1 MHLNIPRIA
10 IGALRGGS
18 GKTIASIAVICA
30 WRKKGFSLTAF
41 KKGPD
46 FIDSAWLKEASGQ
59 PCYNL
64 DTFLMAEKTV
74 MQSFI
79 QRTRGETGAVIEGN
93 RGIYDGVD
101 EKGTHSTAGLAKLLK
116 TPLVLV
122 IDCTKATRTIAALVL
137 GCQKMDPQLKI
148 KGVILNQIAGDRHA
162 GIIRC
167 AIEQDCRIPVL
178 GEIPKLKNHPLPERH
193 LGLVPPP
200 EHHKREAALKF
211 CTEIGEQY
219 LDLDCLWEVALKAPH
234 LEIPPYKEK
243 TCKTNSPSLARIGVI
258 KDSAFQFYYPENLEE
273 LERKGGGIVEIN
285 ALQDKALPSVDGLY
299 IGGGFPET
307 NSEGLAAN
315 TSFRRSLKQAV
326 EDGLPVYAEC
336 GGAMYLGESVHVQN
350 KFFPMAGI
358 FPVVFN
364 VDKKP
369 WGHGYTILQSDAP
382 NPFFKS
388 GSIIRGHE
396 FHYSKVEAWEKD
408 RVNLAFKVKRG
419 FGFNGK
425 RDGLCY
431 KNVLS
436 TYTHIHALGER
447 RWASALVRK
456 AESFKN
462 N

>member
-1 MHLNIPRIA
+1 MHLNIPRIV
-10 IGALRGGS
+10 IGAFRGGS
-18 GKTIASIAVICA
+18 GKTIASIAVICG

-46 FIDSAWLKEASGQ
+46 FIDSAWLKEATGQ

-74 MQSFI
+74 VQSFI

-93 RGIYDGVD
+93 RGLFDGVD
-101 EKGTHSTAGLAKLLK
+101 EKGSHSTASLAKLLK
-116 TPLVLV
+116 TPLILV

-148 KGVILNQIAGDRHA
+148 KGLILNQIAGNRHA
-162 GIIRC
+162 SIIRSS
-167 AIEQDCRIPVL
+167 IEQECRIPVL
-178 GEIPKLKNHPLPERH
+178 GEIPKLKDLPFPERH

-211 CTEIGEQY
+211 CTEIGEKH
-219 LDLDCLWEVALKAPH
+219 LDLDCLWEVASKAPH
-234 LEIPPYKEK
+234 LKISSYNEGA
-243 TCKTNSPSLARIGVI
+243 CKKKSPSLVRIGVI

-273 LERKGGGIVEIN
+273 LERRGGKIIEIN
-285 ALQDKALPSVDGLY
+285 ALQDKALPLVDGLY

-307 NSEGLAAN
+307 NIEGLAAN
-315 TSFRRSLKQAV
+315 TNFRRSLQQAV

-336 GGAMYLGESVHVQN
+336 GGAMYLGKSVHVQN

-364 VDKKP
+364 VDEKP
-369 WGHGYTILQSDAP
+369 WGHGYTILKTDAH
-382 NPFFKS
+382 NPFFKF
-388 GSIIRGHE
+388 GSVIRGHE
-396 FHYSKVEAWEKD
+396 FHYSKVEEWKED
-408 RVNLAFKVKRG
+408 QISLAFKVKRG

-447 RWASALVRK
+447 RWASALIRK
-456 AESFKN
+456 AESYKN

>member
-18 GKTIASIAVICA
+18 GKTIASIAVICG

-74 MQSFI
+74 VQSFI

-93 RGIYDGVD
+93 RGLYDGVD
-101 EKGTHSTAGLAKLLK
+101 EKGSHSTASLAKLLK
-116 TPLVLV
+116 TPLILV

-148 KGVILNQIAGDRHA
+148 KGVILNQIAGNRHA
-162 GIIRC
+162 SIIRSS
-167 AIEQDCRIPVL
+167 IEQNCRIPIL
-178 GEIPKLKNHPLPERH
+178 GEIPKLKDLPFPERH

-200 EHHKREAALKF
+200 EHHKRAEALKF
-211 CTEIGEQY
+211 CTEIGEKY
-219 LDLDCLWEVALKAPH
+219 LDLDCLWEVASKAPH
-234 LEIPPYKEK
+234 LRISHYKEK
-243 TCKTNSPSLARIGVI
+243 TCKKKPTSLVRIGVI

-273 LERKGGGIVEIN
+273 LERKGGEIVEIN
-285 ALQDKALPSVDGLY
+285 ALQDKALPSVDALY

-307 NSEGLAAN
+307 NIEELAAN
-315 TSFRRSLKQAV
+315 TTFRRSLQQAV

-336 GGAMYLGESVHVQN
+336 GGAMYLGKSVHVQN
-350 KFFPMAGI
+350 KFFPMVGI

-364 VDKKP
+364 VDEKP
-369 WGHGYTILQSDAP
+369 WGHGYTILKSDAP

-388 GSIIRGHE
+388 GSVIRGHE
-396 FHYSKVEAWEKD
+396 FHYSKVEDWKED
-408 RVNLAFKVKRG
+408 QISLAFKVERG

-436 TYTHIHALGER
+436 TYTHIHALGEK
-447 RWASALVRK
+447 RWASALVKK
-456 AESFKN
+456 AELYKN

>member
-18 GKTIASIAVICA
+18 GKTIASIAVICG

-74 MQSFI
+74 VQSFI
-79 QRTRGETGAVIEGN
+79 QRARGETGAVIEGN
-93 RGIYDGVD
+93 RGLYDGVD
-101 EKGTHSTAGLAKLLK
+101 EKGSHSTASLAKILK
-116 TPLVLV
+116 TPLILV

-148 KGVILNQIAGDRHA
+148 KGVILNQIAGNRHA
-162 GIIRC
+162 SIIRSS
-167 AIEQDCRIPVL
+167 IEQNCRIPIL
-178 GEIPKLKNHPLPERH
+178 GEIPKLKDLPFPERH

-200 EHHKREAALKF
+200 EHHKRAEALKF
-211 CTEIGEQY
+211 CTEIGEKY
-219 LDLDCLWEVALKAPH
+219 LDLDCLWEVASKAPH
-234 LEIPPYKEK
+234 LRISHDKEK
-243 TCKTNSPSLARIGVI
+243 TCKKKPTSLVRIGVI

-273 LERKGGGIVEIN
+273 LERKGGEIVEIN
-285 ALQDKALPSVDGLY
+285 ALQDKALPSVDALY

-307 NSEGLAAN
+307 NIEELAAN
-315 TSFRRSLKQAV
+315 TTFRRSLQQAV

-336 GGAMYLGESVHVQN
+336 GGAMYLGKSVHVQN
-350 KFFPMAGI
+350 KFFPMVGI

-364 VDKKP
+364 VDEKP
-369 WGHGYTILQSDAP
+369 WGHGYTILKSDAP

-388 GSIIRGHE
+388 GSVIRGHE
-396 FHYSKVEAWEKD
+396 FHYSKVEDWKED
-408 RVNLAFKVKRG
+408 QISLAFKVERG

-436 TYTHIHALGER
+436 TYTHIHALGEK
-447 RWASALVRK
+447 RWASALVKK
-456 AESFKN
+456 AELYKN

>member
-18 GKTIASIAVICA
+18 GKTIASIAVICG

-74 MQSFI
+74 VQSFI

-93 RGIYDGVD
+93 RGLYDGVD
-101 EKGTHSTAGLAKLLK
+101 EKGSHSTASLAKLLK
-116 TPLVLV
+116 IPLILV
-122 IDCTKATRTIAALVL
+122 IDCTKATRTVAALVL

-148 KGVILNQIAGDRHA
+148 KGVILNQIAGNRHA
-162 GIIRC
+162 SIIRSS
-167 AIEQDCRIPVL
+167 IEQNCRIPVL
-178 GEIPKLKNHPLPERH
+178 GEIPKLKDLPFPERH

-200 EHHKREAALKF
+200 EHHKREAAIKF
-211 CTEIGEQY
+211 CTEIGEKY
-219 LDLDCLWEVALKAPH
+219 LDLDCLWEVASKAPH
-234 LEIPPYKEK
+234 LRISRYKEEA
-243 TCKTNSPSLARIGVI
+243 CKKKPTSLVRIGVI

-273 LERKGGGIVEIN
+273 LERKGGKIVEIN

-307 NSEGLAAN
+307 NIEGLAAN
-315 TSFRRSLKQAV
+315 TNFRRSLQQAV

-336 GGAMYLGESVHVQN
+336 GGAMYLGKSVHVQN
-350 KFFPMAGI
+350 KFFPMVGI

-364 VDKKP
+364 VDEKP
-369 WGHGYTILQSDAP
+369 WGHGYTILKSDAP

-388 GSIIRGHE
+388 GSVIRGHE
-396 FHYSKVEAWEKD
+396 FHYSKVEEWKED
-408 RVNLAFKVKRG
+408 QISLAFKVERG

-436 TYTHIHALGER
+436 TYTHIHALGEK
-447 RWASALVRK
+447 RWASALVKK
-456 AESFKN
+456 AEFYKN

>member
-18 GKTIASIAVICA
+18 GKTIASIAVICG

-74 MQSFI
+74 VQSFI

-93 RGIYDGVD
+93 RGLYDGVD
-101 EKGTHSTAGLAKLLK
+101 EKGSHSTASLAKLLK
-116 TPLVLV
+116 IPLILV

-148 KGVILNQIAGDRHA
+148 KGIILNQIAGNRHA
-162 GIIRC
+162 SIIRSS
-167 AIEQDCRIPVL
+167 IEQNCRIPIL
-178 GEIPKLKNHPLPERH
+178 GEIPKLKDLPFPERH

-200 EHHKREAALKF
+200 EHHKRAEALKF
-211 CTEIGEQY
+211 CTEIGEKY
-219 LDLDCLWEVALKAPH
+219 LDLDCLWEVASKAPH
-234 LEIPPYKEK
+234 LKISRYKEVA
-243 TCKTNSPSLARIGVI
+243 CKKKSTSLVRIGVI

-273 LERKGGGIVEIN
+273 LERKGGEIVEIN

-307 NSEGLAAN
+307 NIEGLAAN
-315 TSFRRSLKQAV
+315 TNFRRSLQQAV

-336 GGAMYLGESVHVQN
+336 GGAMYLGKSVHVQN
-350 KFFPMAGI
+350 KFFPMVGI

-364 VDKKP
+364 VDEKP
-369 WGHGYTILQSDAP
+369 WGHGYTILKSDAP

-388 GSIIRGHE
+388 GSVIRGHE
-396 FHYSKVEAWEKD
+396 FHYSKVEDWKED
-408 RVNLAFKVKRG
+408 QISLAFKVERG

-436 TYTHIHALGER
+436 TYTHIHALGEK
-447 RWASALVRK
+447 RWASALVKK
-456 AESFKN
+456 AELYKN

>member
-18 GKTIASIAVICA
+18 GKTIASIAVICG

-74 MQSFI
+74 VQSFI

-93 RGIYDGVD
+93 RGLYDGVD
-101 EKGTHSTAGLAKLLK
+101 EKGSHSTASLAKLLK
-116 TPLVLV
+116 TPLILV

-148 KGVILNQIAGDRHA
+148 KGIILNQIAGNRHA
-162 GIIRC
+162 SIIRSS
-167 AIEQDCRIPVL
+167 IEQNCRIPIL
-178 GEIPKLKNHPLPERH
+178 GEIPKLKDLPFPERH

-200 EHHKREAALKF
+200 EHHKRAEALKF
-211 CTEIGEQY
+211 CTEIGEKY
-219 LDLDCLWEVALKAPH
+219 LDLDCLWEVASKAPH
-234 LEIPPYKEK
+234 LKISRYKEVA
-243 TCKTNSPSLARIGVI
+243 CKKKSTSLVRIGVI

-273 LERKGGGIVEIN
+273 LERKGGEIVEIN

-307 NSEGLAAN
+307 NIEGLAAN
-315 TSFRRSLKQAV
+315 TNFRRSLQQAV

-336 GGAMYLGESVHVQN
+336 GGAMYLGKSVHVQN
-350 KFFPMAGI
+350 KFFPMVGI

-364 VDKKP
+364 VDEKP
-369 WGHGYTILQSDAP
+369 WGHGYTILKSDAP

-388 GSIIRGHE
+388 GSVIRGHE
-396 FHYSKVEAWEKD
+396 FHYSKVEDWKED
-408 RVNLAFKVKRG
+408 QISLAFKVERG

-436 TYTHIHALGER
+436 TYTHIHALGEK
-447 RWASALVRK
+447 RWASALVKK
-456 AESFKN
+456 AELYKN

>member
-18 GKTIASIAVICA
+18 GKTIASIAVICG

-74 MQSFI
+74 VQSFI
-79 QRTRGETGAVIEGN
+79 QRARGETGAVIEGN
-93 RGIYDGVD
+93 RGLYDGVD
-101 EKGTHSTAGLAKLLK
+101 EKGSHSTASLAKLLK
-116 TPLVLV
+116 TPLILV

-148 KGVILNQIAGDRHA
+148 KGVILNQIAGNRHA
-162 GIIRC
+162 SIIRSS
-167 AIEQDCRIPVL
+167 IEQNCRIPIL
-178 GEIPKLKNHPLPERH
+178 GEIPKLKDLPFPERH

-200 EHHKREAALKF
+200 EHHKRAEALKF
-211 CTEIGEQY
+211 CTEIGEKY
-219 LDLDCLWEVALKAPH
+219 LDLDCLWEVASKAPH
-234 LEIPPYKEK
+234 LRISHYKEK
-243 TCKTNSPSLARIGVI
+243 TCKKKPTSLVRIGVI

-273 LERKGGGIVEIN
+273 LGRKGGEIVEIN
-285 ALQDKALPSVDGLY
+285 ALQDKALPSVDALY

-307 NSEGLAAN
+307 NIEELAAN
-315 TSFRRSLKQAV
+315 TTFRRSLQQAV

-336 GGAMYLGESVHVQN
+336 GGAMYLGKSVHVQN
-350 KFFPMAGI
+350 KFFPMVGI

-364 VDKKP
+364 VDEKP
-369 WGHGYTILQSDAP
+369 WGHGYTILKSDAP

-388 GSIIRGHE
+388 GSVIRGHE
-396 FHYSKVEAWEKD
+396 FHYSKVEDWKED
-408 RVNLAFKVKRG
+408 QISLAFKVERG

-436 TYTHIHALGER
+436 TYTHIHALGEK
-447 RWASALVRK
+447 RWASALVKK
-456 AESFKN
+456 AELYKN

>member
-18 GKTIASIAVICA
+18 GKTIASIAVICG

-74 MQSFI
+74 VQSFI

-93 RGIYDGVD
+93 RGLYDGVD
-101 EKGTHSTAGLAKLLK
+101 EKGSHSTASLAKLLK
-116 TPLVLV
+116 TPLILV

-148 KGVILNQIAGDRHA
+148 KGVILNQIAGNRHA
-162 GIIRC
+162 SIIRSS
-167 AIEQDCRIPVL
+167 IEQNCRIPIL
-178 GEIPKLKNHPLPERH
+178 GEIPKLKDLPFPERH

-200 EHHKREAALKF
+200 EHHKRAEALKF
-211 CTEIGEQY
+211 CTEIGEKY
-219 LDLDCLWEVALKAPH
+219 LDLDCLWEVASKAPH
-234 LEIPPYKEK
+234 LRISHYKEK
-243 TCKTNSPSLARIGVI
+243 TCKKKPTSLVRIGVI

-273 LERKGGGIVEIN
+273 LERKGGEIVEIN

-307 NSEGLAAN
+307 NIEGLAAN
-315 TSFRRSLKQAV
+315 TNFRRSLQQAV

-336 GGAMYLGESVHVQN
+336 GGAMYLGKSVHVQN
-350 KFFPMAGI
+350 KFFPMVGI

-364 VDKKP
+364 VDEKP
-369 WGHGYTILQSDAP
+369 WGHGYTILKSDAP

-388 GSIIRGHE
+388 GSVIRGHE
-396 FHYSKVEAWEKD
+396 FHYSKVEDWKED
-408 RVNLAFKVKRG
+408 QISLAFKVERG

-436 TYTHIHALGER
+436 TYTHIHALGEK
-447 RWASALVRK
+447 RWASALVKK
-456 AESFKN
+456 AELYKN